1 MAIQTKGVTAIND
14 SRELVNI
21 AFTENCTY
29 KDWQPVAQTITTD
42 LDWHKPL
49 MKLDMTGNVTFT
61 FSNLRQGSSVVLILD
76 TTATPHTPTFPAEV
90 KFPTA
95 VTWTD
100 HRYWIISM
108 TCWEAIGGS
117 EVIRATAVG
126 YDALGTPSSSMDST
140 FTIPTSWV
148 VYNTFVNGV
157 GFPECYCYISFNHEP
172 GNNRIKVDFADGD
185 SSQPTN
191 FRGPVYINYTGLTNI
206 TSVQVQ
212 YNVQSQSCSGDCTPS
227 NYGFGPTPVSDG
239 YNSGTYDNL
248 PTTFGWM
255 AQANPNSFA
264 TNRATTNANFT
275 SSNPDFRVKLVC
287 DQGTF
292 YCTGEMTGK
301 QSAIYLDA
309 QYGTT
314 PIK

>member
-1 MAIQTKGVTAIND
+1 MAIQTKGVTVIND
-14 SRELVNI
+14 SREVVNV

-61 FSNLRQGSSVVLILD
+61 YSNLKQGSSVVLILD
-76 TTATPHTPTFPAEV
+76 TTATPHTPTFPADI

-108 TCWEAIGGS
+108 TCWDVSPA
-117 EVIRATAVG
+117 VIRATAVG

-140 FTIPTSWV
+140 FTIPTNWV
-148 VYNTFVNGV
+148 VYNTFVNSV
-157 GFPECYCYISFNHEP
+157 GFPECYCYISFTHEP

-264 TNRATTNANFT
+264 TNRATTQAAFNSA
-275 SSNPDFRVKLVC
+275 NPDFRVKLVC

-292 YCTGEMTGK
+292 YCTGEMVGK

-309 QYGTT
+309 QYGTV

>member
-1 MAIQTKGVTAIND
+1 MAIQTQGVTAIND

-21 AFTENCTY
+21 AYTQNCTY
-29 KDWQPVAQTITTD
+29 KDWQPTVQTITTD

-61 FSNLRQGSSVVLILD
+61 FSNLKQGSSVVLILD
-76 TTATPHTPTFPAEV
+76 TTTTPHTPTFPAEV

-108 TCWEAIGGS
+108 TCWHAVGGS
-117 EVIRATAVG
+117 EEIRATAVG
-126 YDALGTPSSSMDST
+126 YDALGTPSSTMDST
-140 FTIPTSWV
+140 FTIPTNWV
-148 VYNTFVNGV
+148 VYNIFNSTI
-157 GFPECYCYISFNHEP
+157 GFPECYCYITFAHEP

-206 TSVQVQ
+206 TSVQAQ

-227 NYGFGPTPVSDG
+227 NYAFGPTPVSDG
-239 YNSGTYDNL
+239 YNSGTYDDL

-264 TNRATTNANFT
+264 TQRATTQAAFNSA
-275 SSNPDFRVKLVC
+275 NPDFRVKLVC

-292 YCTGEMTGK
+292 YCTGEMIGK
-301 QSAIYLDA
+301 QASIYLDA
-309 QYGTT
+309 QYGQN